1 MTKTREQLEAEWARL
16 YPMHKKETLETYND
30 TVRRGN
36 KQTYSE
42 FVEAVRKDWVEEMLK
57 KP

>member
-1 MTKTREQLEAEWARL
+1 
-16 YPMHKKETLETYND
+16 MHKKETLEAYND